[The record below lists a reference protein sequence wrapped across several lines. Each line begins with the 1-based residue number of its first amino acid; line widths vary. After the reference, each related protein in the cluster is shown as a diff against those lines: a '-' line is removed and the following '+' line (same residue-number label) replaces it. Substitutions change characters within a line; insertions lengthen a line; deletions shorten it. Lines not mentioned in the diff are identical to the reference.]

1 MKDKISA
8 IIRSRFL
15 FASPW
20 LLAAAAG
27 LLIIIV
33 VTFAFHNLRLEKRLM
48 TNAMLQKTITLMRVI
63 PSASRASLIADL
75 RKGYWQSEPWTSH
88 VQRVIDHLI
97 EDDDVLE
104 LAVIDEQGKVVAHSA
119 AEKVGSEIPVLPI
132 IEKGDKVT
140 LINELSYSIEPTAQ
154 GNRMFRAVRPFPAIL
169 PMLPKGTHRP
179 DLPRLNRFF
188 MQERG
193 DSPPLIT
200 PLPEPP
206 DRGKRYFVLVG
217 LDMSVFDQTIRRLR
231 VQLIMLSAVMLLVGL
246 AGWLSL
252 SIIHGYRISQ
262 RTLDKVQAFTSM
274 LVAKLPVG
282 IIATDQ
288 EGRIATWNQV
298 VAEITGIQPT
308 EAVNH
313 YPGDILPGEIASFF
327 IHRPNAGKQ
336 EHKERELETQFQD
349 NDFVLFCRSI
359 NILDSEQRYMGSV
372 LLLSDVSEMK
382 LLEQKM
388 RENERLAAIG
398 KMAGGV
404 AHEVRNPLSSIK
416 GLALLLKNK
425 FAPGSKEQDTA
436 DLLIQETERMNR
448 TITEMLSLTRPMTLN
463 RELLHVGALL
473 TKSLDFLRTEC
484 ESRGVSVDLK
494 LDENLPPVQGDRDRL
509 HQVFMNIF
517 LNSLQSMENGGKL
530 TVAAYRNNR
539 SFSKVFVSIR
549 DTGEGMDR
557 ETLGQ
562 VFYPYFTTK
571 KHGTGIGL
579 AITQKIMADH
589 KGDITIESEPGKGT
603 TVQLIF
609 PIPAGDG
616 DRPVV

>member
-1 MKDKISA
+1 MKNKIST

-15 FASPW
+15 YASPW

-48 TNAMLQKTITLMRVI
+48 TNAMLQKTITLMRVVH
-63 PSASRASLIADL
+63 SASRASLIADL
-75 RKGYWQSEPWTSH
+75 RKGYWQSEPWSSH

-97 EDDDVLE
+97 EDNDVLE
-104 LAVIDEQGKVVAHSA
+104 LAIIDEQGKVLAHSDTD
-119 AEKVGSEIPVLPI
+119 KVGSEIPVRPF
-132 IEKGDKVT
+132 IEKENEVT
-140 LINELSYSIEPTAQ
+140 LINELSYAIDDTPQ
-154 GNRMFRAVRPFPAIL
+154 GNRMFRAIRPFPAIV
-169 PMLPKGTHRP
+169 PMLPKGMNRP
-179 DLPRLNRFF
+179 NLPRFNRFF
-188 MQERG
+188 MGERG
-193 DSPPLIT
+193 ASPPLIT
-200 PLPEPP
+200 PLPDPL
-206 DRGKRYFVLVG
+206 DIHKRYFILVG
-217 LDMSVFDQTIRRLR
+217 LDMAAFDQTIRRLR
-231 VQLIMLSAVMLLVGL
+231 VQLIMLSAAMLLVGI
-246 AGWLSL
+246 AGWLSI

-262 RTLDKVQAFTSM
+262 RTLDKIQAFTSL

-288 EGRIATWNQV
+288 QGRVATWNQV
-298 VAEITGIQPT
+298 VAEITGLQPS
-308 EAVNH
+308 EAINR
-313 YPGDILPGEIASFF
+313 YPKDILPEEIALFF
-327 IHRPNAGKQ
+327 RHRDEIREK
-336 EHKERELETQFQD
+336 EHKERELAVHFQG

-359 NILDSEQRYMGSV
+359 SILDSEQRYMGEV

-425 FAPGSKEQDTA
+425 FSPGSKEQDTA

-448 TITEMLSLTRPMTLN
+448 TITEMLSLTRPMTLH
-463 RELLHVGALL
+463 REVLYIGPLL

-484 ESRGVSVDLK
+484 LSRGVHVK
-494 LDENLPPVQGDRDRL
+494 LEVEENLPAVLGDRDRL
-509 HQVFMNIF
+509 NQVFMNIF
-517 LNSLQSMENGGKL
+517 LNSLQAMEDGGQLNVSAFFTFRAVPKL
-530 TVAAYRNNR
+530 VI
-539 SFSKVFVSIR
+539 SIQ
-549 DTGEGMDR
+549 DTGEGMDK
-557 ETLGQ
+557 ETLDQ

-589 KGDITIESEPGKGT
+589 NGDITIESQQGKGT
-603 TVQLIF
+603 LVNLIL
-609 PIPAGDG
+609 PVSGRKGELGDQ
-616 DRPVV
+616 